1 MAGIFEQ
8 SSSMRLLAVVG
19 VVLLAVAAAFAFFV
33 RRRPRP
39 RTILRDGPVPNR
51 HFSGPELARLDPFEP
66 EDEEDDKPRESCPA
80 VPIAFEAGALEQ
92 GPPAE
97 PPYLHVDA
105 VARTDRGRKRHNNE
119 DSVLVREA
127 EGLCVLADGMG
138 GHGGG
143 EIASKLAVETIAE
156 AIEGHA
162 FAGKPHPKL
171 VPRASEV
178 ARAIQLASTRIHERA
193 KKDRTLVKMG
203 TTVVA
208 ARFSPAE
215 GRLYIGH
222 VGDSR
227 CYRFREGKLEQVTT
241 DHTMASYGI
250 VGPGSD
256 SLSRAVGPRDYV
268 LTDVI
273 FAKPRLGDV
282 YLLCSDGLTKAV
294 PDDLIRDVLDIN
306 WELARAA
313 ERLVDLANRRGG
325 PDNVSVIVMRFGV
338 GSSQSN
344 GAA

>member
-1 MAGIFEQ
+1 MTGTFEQ
-8 SSSMRLLAVVG
+8 WSPMWLLVVVG
-19 VVLLAVAAAFAFFV
+19 VVFLAIAATLALSF
-33 RRRPRP
+33 RRRR
-39 RTILRDGPVPNR
+39 RGRSVLRDGPVPNPR
-51 HFSGPELARLDPFEP
+51 LSGPQLARLDPFEP

-80 VPIAFEAGALEQ
+80 VPIAFDKGALEQ
-92 GPPAE
+92 GPPAD
-97 PPYLHVDA
+97 PPYLRVDA

-119 DSVLVREA
+119 DSVLAREA
-127 EGLCVLADGMG
+127 DGLCILADGMG

-156 AIEGHA
+156 AIESRT
-162 FAGKPHPKL
+162 FMGKPHPKL
-171 VPRASEV
+171 PPRASDV
-178 ARAIQLASTRIHERA
+178 ARAIQLASMRIHERA

-203 TTVVA
+203 TTIVA
-208 ARFSPAE
+208 ARFSPDE
-215 GRLYIGH
+215 GRLYVGH

-227 CYRFREGKLEQVTT
+227 CYRFREGKLEQMTT

-250 VGPGSD
+250 VGPGAD

-273 FAKPRLGDV
+273 FAKPRIGDV

-294 PDDLIRDVLDIN
+294 PDDLVRDVLDIN

-338 GSSQSN
+338 GSSRN
-344 GAA
+344 GSA